1 LNEKGIF
8 GNRSEIPTMEKETGK
23 LIMFIGA
30 WMTLAGLIWYFA
42 GDRLRWIGRL
52 PGDIRVERENVRFYF
67 PITTMLLL
75 SLIINL
81 LIRLYRLIR

>member
-1 LNEKGIF
+1 
-8 GNRSEIPTMEKETGK
+8 MEKETGK

-30 WMTLAGLIWYFA
+30 LLTLAGALWHFA

-52 PGDIRVERENVRFYF
+52 PGDFRMEQGNVRFYF
-67 PITTMLLL
+67 PFTTMLIA

-81 LIRLYRLIR
+81 LIRLFRYIR